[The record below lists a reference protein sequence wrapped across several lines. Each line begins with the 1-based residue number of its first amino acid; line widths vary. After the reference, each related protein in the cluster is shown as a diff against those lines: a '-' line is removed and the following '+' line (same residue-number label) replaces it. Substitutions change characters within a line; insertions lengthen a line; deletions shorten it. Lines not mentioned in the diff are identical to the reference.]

1 MSSLWDTLSGHF
13 NTLGSISNPN
23 SNRQDMSGYQQHK
36 ASLTHELVAGGAAFY
51 AMREYEK
58 RREAEGN
65 RDHSWAREILAS
77 IAGAEIDKQFETKGL
92 DWLDRTR
99 AKNQAISQAHLL
111 YDEKYGGGQMGQRMA
126 QTLGIGTGPQYG
138 GQQGQYGGQ
147 QGQYGGQQGQFG
159 GGQQG
164 QYGGQQGQY
173 VGGGQQGQ
181 YGGQQGQQG
190 LFDKNRVS
198 GYDSRT
204 DRDRGSSGPFEGE
217 RGGIG
222 AGILGSG
229 VGRMMDQSG
238 GGQGYQ
244 SNQNQMGGPGIGVGP
259 AVGGA
264 AGFPQGQPVAY
275 HVQPIRGLQPQQG
288 QGGYGINPQG
298 YQNSQQQQQP
308 IGGQTGYQQSGY
320 PTQQI

>member
-1 MSSLWDTLSGHF
+1 
-13 NTLGSISNPN
+13 LGSISNSN
-23 SNRQDMSGYQQHK
+23 SNRQDTSGYQQHK

-65 RDHSWAREILAS
+65 RDHQWAREILAS

-99 AKNQAISQAHLL
+99 AKNQAISQAHML

-126 QTLGIGTGPQYG
+126 QTLGIGTGQQYG

-164 QYGGQQGQY
+164 QF
-173 VGGGQQGQ
+173 GGGQQGQ
-181 YGGQQGQQG
+181 YGGQQGQYVGGVQQG
-190 LFDKNRVS
+190 QYGGQQGQQGSLFDKNRVS

-222 AGILGSG
+222 AGIGAGILGSG
-229 VGRMMDQSG
+229 VGRTMDQSV

-244 SNQNQMGGPGIGVGP
+244 SNQNQMGAAGIGVGP

-264 AGFPQGQPVAY
+264 TGFPQGQPVAY
-275 HVQPIRGLQPQQG
+275 HVQPIRGLPPQQG
-288 QGGYGINPQG
+288 QCGYGINP
-298 YQNSQQQQQP
+298 QNSQQQQQP